1 MGDFLKKVPNIVW
14 TVIVGIGVVAGVW
27 YGVDRFAT
35 TFARAEEVV
44 KVEAKVE
51 TLGATVDEKV
61 CEAKEEMA
69 KQTVQTFK
77 VYQMKQETSTK
88 ALQLQIL
95 NIQYEDITDRYYKLR
110 RQVAE
115 TPADLELKAEFDEV
129 RRKKV
134 DLEKKRQQIIDQSIP
149 VLPLNPGNESTT
161 GDNL

>member
-1 MGDFLKKVPNIVW
+1 MGEFFKKVPNIVW

-51 TLGATVDEKV
+51 TLGVTVDEKV

-95 NIQYEDITDRYYKLR
+95 NIQYENITDRYYKLK
-110 RQVAE
+110 RQLNAS
-115 TPADLELKAEFDEV
+115 PDDIELKAEFDEV
-129 RRKKV
+129 RIKRTK
-134 DLEKKRQQIIDQSIP
+134 LEAKRQEIIDKSIP
-149 VLPLNPGNESTT
+149 IITVNPGNESTT